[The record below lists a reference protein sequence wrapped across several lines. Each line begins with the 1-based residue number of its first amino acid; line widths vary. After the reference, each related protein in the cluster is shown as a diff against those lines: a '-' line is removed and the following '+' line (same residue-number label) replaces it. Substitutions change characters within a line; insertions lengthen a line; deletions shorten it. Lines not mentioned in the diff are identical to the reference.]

1 MKKSVLI
8 LGTVASLALVTAC
21 SPGEDRNA
29 VDQTQDAVAGAVGQ
43 VSATT
48 MGSNMISAYVPNAAR
63 GDLYEVQAAAVALQK
78 STNDEVK
85 ALARMID
92 SDHKA
97 ATENLKTAV
106 ASLNE
111 SQTVPTDLDERRKG
125 MIDNLNTAPAA
136 DFDRVYLQ
144 QQVAAHEEA
153 LTLHRGFADNTDAP
167 ALAEHARTVVP
178 KIEAHLEK
186 ARQLL
191 ASQTDTATT
200 N

>member
-8 LGTVASLALVTAC
+8 LGAVASVALVAAC
-21 SPGEDRNA
+21 SPGDDRNVA
-29 VDQTQDAVAGAVGQ
+29 DQTQDAVAGAVGQ

-48 MGSNMISAYVPNAAR
+48 MGSNMVSAYVPNAAR

-78 STNDEVK
+78 STSDEVK
-85 ALARMID
+85 ALARMIET
-92 SDHKA
+92 DHKA
-97 ATENLKTAV
+97 ATESLKTAV
-106 ASLNE
+106 ASLND

-125 MIDNLNTAPAA
+125 MIDNLNSAPAA

-153 LTLHRGFADNTDAP
+153 LTLHRGFTDNTGAP

-178 KIEAHLEK
+178 KIESHLEK

-191 ASQTDTATT
+191 ASHADTATT

>member
-8 LGTVASLALVTAC
+8 LGAVASVALVAAC
-21 SPGEDRNA
+21 SPGDDRNVA
-29 VDQTQDAVAGAVGQ
+29 DQTQDAVAGAVGQ

-48 MGSNMISAYVPNAAR
+48 MGSNMVSAYVPNAAR

-78 STNDEVK
+78 STSDEVK
-85 ALARMID
+85 ALARMIET
-92 SDHKA
+92 DHKA
-97 ATENLKTAV
+97 ATESLKTAV
-106 ASLNE
+106 ASLNDN
-111 SQTVPTDLDERRKG
+111 QTVPTDLDERRKG
-125 MIDNLNTAPAA
+125 MIDNLNSAPAA

-153 LTLHRGFADNTDAP
+153 LTLHRGFTDNTDAP

-178 KIEAHLEK
+178 KIESHLEK

-191 ASQTDTATT
+191 ASQTDAATT

>member
-8 LGTVASLALVTAC
+8 LGAVASVALVAAC
-21 SPGEDRNA
+21 SPGDDRNVA
-29 VDQTQDAVAGAVGQ
+29 DQTQDAVAGAVGQ

-48 MGSNMISAYVPNAAR
+48 MGSNMVSAYVPNAAR

-78 STNDEVK
+78 STSDEVK
-85 ALARMID
+85 ALARMIET
-92 SDHKA
+92 DHKA
-97 ATENLKTAV
+97 ATESLKTAV
-106 ASLNE
+106 ASLNDN
-111 SQTVPTDLDERRKG
+111 QTVPTDLDERRKG
-125 MIDNLNTAPAA
+125 MIDNLNSAPAA

-153 LTLHRGFADNTDAP
+153 LTLHRGFTDNTDAP

-178 KIEAHLEK
+178 KIESHLEK